1 MWEKLQSVDF
11 EPVLAVSTSLKENKI
26 YLSIEDNGP
35 GIPDTISAKI
45 MDPFFTTKQG
55 TDGTGLGL
63 SITSDIVKAHGGTLQ
78 VESKENQ
85 FTRFTVVLPVT

>member
-1 MWEKLQSVDF
+1 ME
-11 EPVLAVSTSLKENKI
+11 
-26 YLSIEDNGP
+26 
-35 GIPDTISAKI
+35 
-45 MDPFFTTKQG
+45 PFFTTKQG